1 MVLIIAMTAFLLV
14 TFFFVIDASKDQS
27 TTSELST
34 YLSPFESETYVRH
47 SYSAP
52 VESVWKE
59 LSNLAGYNYWFPGVA
74 RLLPVVETD
83 RYVHKY
89 SFDQFDFL
97 PGSELTV
104 RPRGPFPSGKGMI
117 ASAVP
122 NKKLEMVMQ
131 FNPFNKEFV
140 SFNLESHNEG
150 TTLTCTRKSFG
161 PFSFLTV
168 WGFDS
173 KKSKILDNLGFLI
186 PEQEIANDDLKSKS
200 ADTEDGATDS
210 LFEDRNLMAAYLV
223 NKTLDGDDN
232 IIKSTKDVY
241 ARGKAKA
248 LLIKIKRGTAE
259 RPPMPDPGEQITSKS
274 EPPSTTSESKKETV
288 PPKVDQSPE
297 DIIASVVNSAL
308 DGDDA
313 PLNALDNKVLRAKA
327 KAMMVK
333 IKRGTMD
340 RPAMPDTAAAPLV
353 NDESLTES
361 PQSTEN
367 QSESTED
374 LINRLVADG
383 VGGKMDEIN
392 ELTDKVLR
400 GKIKAAIVK
409 AKRSS
414 KKTD

>member
-14 TFFFVIDASKDQS
+14 TFFFVIDASRDQT

-34 YLSPFESETYVRH
+34 YLSPFESETYVSH

-59 LSNLAGYNYWFPGVA
+59 LSNLAGYNYWFPGIA

-131 FNPFNKEFV
+131 FYPFNKEFV
-140 SFNLESHNEG
+140 TFDLESHNEG

-186 PEQEIANDDLKSKS
+186 PEEEIANDDLKTKTTD
-200 ADTEDGATDS
+200 AEDGATDS
-210 LFEDRNLMAAYLV
+210 LFKDRNLMAAYLV
-223 NKTLDGDDN
+223 NKSLDGDDN

-248 LLIKIKRGTAE
+248 LLIKIGRGTAE
-259 RPPMPDPGEQITSKS
+259 RPPMPDPSEQTTSKS
-274 EPPSTTSESKKETV
+274 EPPSTTSENNKETV
-288 PPKVDQSPE
+288 PPKVEQSAE
-297 DIIASVVNSAL
+297 DIIARVVNNAL

-340 RPAMPDTAAAPLV
+340 RPTMPDTAAPLA
-353 NDESLTES
+353 NDATQTES
-361 PQSTEN
+361 PQATEN

-414 KKTD
+414 

>member
-14 TFFFVIDASKDQS
+14 TFFFVIDASRDQT

-34 YLSPFESETYVRH
+34 YLSPFESETYVSH

-59 LSNLAGYNYWFPGVA
+59 LSNLAGYNYWFPGIA

-140 SFNLESHNEG
+140 TFDLESHNEG

-186 PEQEIANDDLKSKS
+186 PEQEIANDDLKTKS
-200 ADTEDGATDS
+200 TDAEDGATDS

-223 NKTLDGDDN
+223 NKSLDGDDN

-248 LLIKIKRGTAE
+248 LLIKIGRGTAE
-259 RPPMPDPGEQITSKS
+259 RPPMPDPSEQTTSKS
-274 EPPSTTSESKKETV
+274 EPPSTTSENNKETV
-288 PPKVDQSPE
+288 PPKVEQSAE
-297 DIIASVVNSAL
+297 DIIARVVNNAL

-340 RPAMPDTAAAPLV
+340 RPTMPDTAAPLA
-353 NDESLTES
+353 NDATQTES

-383 VGGKMDEIN
+383 VSGKMDEIN

-414 KKTD
+414 

>member
-1 MVLIIAMTAFLLV
+1 
-14 TFFFVIDASKDQS
+14 
-27 TTSELST
+27 
-34 YLSPFESETYVRH
+34 
-47 SYSAP
+47 
-52 VESVWKE
+52 
-59 LSNLAGYNYWFPGVA
+59 
-74 RLLPVVETD
+74 
-83 RYVHKY
+83 
-89 SFDQFDFL
+89 
-97 PGSELTV
+97 
-104 RPRGPFPSGKGMI
+104 
-117 ASAVP
+117 
-122 NKKLEMVMQ
+122 
-131 FNPFNKEFV
+131 
-140 SFNLESHNEG
+140 
-150 TTLTCTRKSFG
+150 
-161 PFSFLTV
+161 
-168 WGFDS
+168 
-173 KKSKILDNLGFLI
+173 
-186 PEQEIANDDLKSKS
+186 
-200 ADTEDGATDS
+200 
-210 LFEDRNLMAAYLV
+210 MAAYLV

-248 LLIKIKRGTAE
+248 LLIKIGRGTAE
-259 RPPMPDPGEQITSKS
+259 RPPMPDPGDQSPIKS
-274 EPPSTTSESKKETV
+274 EPLSTTSENKKGTV
-288 PPKVDQSPE
+288 PTKVEQSPE

-333 IKRGTMD
+333 IKSGTMD
-340 RPAMPDTAAAPLV
+340 RPAMPVTAAPLV
-353 NDESLTES
+353 NDETQTES

-414 KKTD
+414 

>member
-14 TFFFVIDASKDQS
+14 TFFFVIDASKDQTS
-27 TTSELST
+27 TSELSS
-34 YLSPFESETYVRH
+34 YLSPFESETYVSH

-59 LSNLAGYNYWFPGVA
+59 LSNLAGYNYWFPGIA

-97 PGSELTV
+97 PGSEITV

-140 SFNLESHNEG
+140 TFDLESHNEG

-186 PEQEIANDDLKSKS
+186 PEQEIANDGLKTKS
-200 ADTEDGATDS
+200 TDAEDGATDS

-223 NKTLDGDDN
+223 NKSLDGDDN

-248 LLIKIKRGTAE
+248 LLIKIGRGTAE
-259 RPPMPDPGEQITSKS
+259 RPPMPDPGEQGTSKS
-274 EPPSTTSESKKETV
+274 EPPSTTSENNKETV
-288 PPKVDQSPE
+288 PPKVEQSPE

-313 PLNALDNKVLRAKA
+313 QLNALDNKVLRAKA

-340 RPAMPDTAAAPLV
+340 RPTMPDTAAPLA
-353 NDESLTES
+353 NDATQTES
-361 PQSTEN
+361 PQATEN

-414 KKTD
+414 

>member
-210 LFEDRNLMAAYLV
+210 LFEDRNLIAAYLV

-248 LLIKIKRGTAE
+248 LLIKINRGTAE
-259 RPPMPDPGEQITSKS
+259 RPPMPDPGEQSTSKS

-353 NDESLTES
+353 NDESQTES

-383 VGGKMDEIN
+383 VDGKMDEIN

-414 KKTD
+414 

>member
-14 TFFFVIDASKDQS
+14 TFFFVIDASRDQT

-34 YLSPFESETYVRH
+34 YLSPFESETYVSH

-59 LSNLAGYNYWFPGVA
+59 LSNLAGYNYWFPGIA

-140 SFNLESHNEG
+140 TFNLESHNEG

-173 KKSKILDNLGFLI
+173 NKSKILDNLGFLI
-186 PEQEIANDDLKSKS
+186 PEQEIANDDLKTKS
-200 ADTEDGATDS
+200 TDADDGATDS

-248 LLIKIKRGTAE
+248 LLIKIGRGTAE
-259 RPPMPDPGEQITSKS
+259 RPPMPDPGEQTTSKS
-274 EPPSTTSESKKETV
+274 EPPSTTSENKNETV
-288 PPKVDQSPE
+288 PPKVEQSPE

-333 IKRGTMD
+333 IKRGTID
-340 RPAMPDTAAAPLV
+340 RPAMPDTAAPLA
-353 NDESLTES
+353 NDASQTES
-361 PQSTEN
+361 PQSTEK

-383 VGGKMDEIN
+383 VSGKMDEIN

-414 KKTD
+414 

>member
-97 PGSELTV
+97 PGSKLTV

-140 SFNLESHNEG
+140 TFNLESHNEG

-173 KKSKILDNLGFLI
+173 NKSKILDNLGFLI
-186 PEQEIANDDLKSKS
+186 PEQEIANDDLKTKS
-200 ADTEDGATDS
+200 TDADDGATDS

-248 LLIKIKRGTAE
+248 LLIKIGRGTAE
-259 RPPMPDPGEQITSKS
+259 RPPMPDPGEQTTSKS
-274 EPPSTTSESKKETV
+274 EPPSTTSENKNETV
-288 PPKVDQSPE
+288 PPKVEQSPE

-333 IKRGTMD
+333 IKRGTID
-340 RPAMPDTAAAPLV
+340 RPAMPDTAAPLA
-353 NDESLTES
+353 NDATQTES
-361 PQSTEN
+361 PQSTEK

-383 VGGKMDEIN
+383 VSGKMDEIN

-414 KKTD
+414 

>member
-186 PEQEIANDDLKSKS
+186 PEQEIANDDLKTKS
-200 ADTEDGATDS
+200 TDAEDGATDS

-223 NKTLDGDDN
+223 NKSLDGDDN

-248 LLIKIKRGTAE
+248 LLIKIGRGTAE
-259 RPPMPDPGEQITSKS
+259 RPPMPDPGEQSTSKS
-274 EPPSTTSESKKETV
+274 EPPSTTSENNKETV
-288 PPKVDQSPE
+288 PPKVEQSAE
-297 DIIASVVNSAL
+297 DIIARVVNNAL

-340 RPAMPDTAAAPLV
+340 RPTMPDTAAPLA
-353 NDESLTES
+353 NDATQTES

-414 KKTD
+414 